1 MSKFLLIILDGF
13 GLSDKKEGNAVALA
27 NTPNL
32 DLISKTNPMSSIETS
47 GKYVGLPDRVMG
59 NSEVGHMN
67 IGAGRIVKQDLVRIN
82 DDIDTDQLKD
92 NSILRET
99 LNYTKEKKSTLHLMG
114 LVSDGAV
121 HSHINHFKY
130 ILRVAK
136 NNGIKS
142 VNIHA
147 FTDGRDTAPNSG
159 VNFLKDLNQYV
170 EELGLGEIMT
180 ICGRYYAMDRDNR
193 WERNKLA
200 YKMLAY
206 SDGDK
211 FDSINEV
218 MLQSYADGISDEF
231 IKPKVHIHYN
241 GIKDGD
247 AVFCMNFRADRMR
260 QLSKIFTDSSFD
272 KFKVGNHDIKYIS
285 MTKYHDQFNFPV
297 LYSPIKLS
305 KIFPEILSNK
315 GLKQL
320 RIAET
325 EKYAHVTY
333 FFNGGEENMF
343 AGEDR
348 VLVPSPK
355 VSTYDLKPEMSA
367 YELTEKITEAMLN
380 SYYDAIIINYA
391 NPDMVGH
398 TGNLQAAIKAIE
410 VVDECIGKLV
420 KESIN
425 SDYSI
430 FLTADHGNLEMMLNL
445 ETNEIHTAHT
455 TLPVPL
461 YMVSKDKSY
470 SLHNSGKL
478 ADIAPTI
485 LDYMQ
490 IDIPKEMTGNSL
502 LIKNK

>member
-27 NTPNL
+27 KTPNL
-32 DLISKTNPMSSIETS
+32 DLICKNNPMSSIETS
-47 GKYVGLPDRVMG
+47 GKYVGLPDNVMG

-82 DDIDTDQLKD
+82 DDIDADLLKD
-92 NSILRET
+92 NSVLRET
-99 LNYTKEKKSTLHLMG
+99 LEHVKCNNSTLHLMG
-114 LVSDGAV
+114 LISDGAV
-121 HSHINHFKY
+121 HSHIDHFKY
-130 ILRVAK
+130 ILSVAK
-136 NNGIKS
+136 DYGITS

-159 VNFLKDLNQYV
+159 VGFINDLNQYV
-170 EELGLGEIMT
+170 EKLNLGEIST

-193 WERNKLA
+193 WDRNELA
-200 YKMLAY
+200 YRMLV
-206 SDGDK
+206 SCDGDR
-211 FDSINEV
+211 FDSANEAI
-218 MLQSYADGISDEF
+218 LESYNDGISDEF
-231 IKPKVHIHYN
+231 IKPKVHFQYN

-260 QLSKIFTDSSFD
+260 QISRIFTDISFD
-272 KFKVGNHDIKYIS
+272 KFKVKNNNIKYVS
-285 MTKYHDQFNFPV
+285 MTKYHDDFDFPV
-297 LYSPIKLS
+297 LYLPTKLS

-333 FFNGGEENMF
+333 FFNGGEESKF
-343 AGEDR
+343 VGEDR
-348 VLVPSPK
+348 ILVASPK
-355 VSTYDLKPEMSA
+355 VPTYDLKPEMSA
-367 YELTEKITEAMLN
+367 YELTDKIVEAM
-380 SYYDAIIINYA
+380 SSDIYDAIIINYA

-398 TGNLQAAIKAIE
+398 TGNLEAAIKAIE
-410 VVDECIGKLV
+410 VVDECIGRLMQ
-420 KESIN
+420 ESTALE
-425 SDYSI
+425 YSI
-430 FLTADHGNLEMMLNL
+430 FLTADHGNLEMMVNE
-445 ETNEIHTAHT
+445 ETNQIHTAHT

-461 YMVSKDKSY
+461 YMILSDQSY
-470 SLHNSGKL
+470 TLFNRGKL

-485 LDYMQ
+485 LDYLQ

-502 LIKNK
+502 LLKNE